1 MIINYLRWNVRC
13 FVRSSIMHVHP
24 AALTNSHTLSVFN
37 LSNSCSE
44 TICPQPTI
52 TLLQKQN
59 GRNYSAITILHQSKT
74 SDVFNFRWPQRRGE
88 NETQR
93 HVRAEVTSLWYY
105 VIQWIKGQ
113 LHPKDQN
120 HIFPKSPWA
129 VLVILWELQ
138 RMRALGFKYIW
149 AIKHWKDCFKW
160 PAQVHLRLILSH

>member
-1 MIINYLRWNVRC
+1 MCIQLLWLTLTHLYLSFQQLQWNDLSTANNHTFTETEWQKWFC
-13 FVRSSIMHVHP
+13 DHDPSSELDP
-24 AALTNSHTLSVFN
+24 S
-37 LSNSCSE
+37 
-44 TICPQPTI
+44 
-52 TLLQKQN
+52 
-59 GRNYSAITILHQSKT
+59 
-74 SDVFNFRWPQRRGE
+74 VFNFRWPQRRGE

-120 HIFPKSPWA
+120 HIFTKSPWA

-149 AIKHWKDCFKW
+149 TIKHWKDCFKW
-160 PAQVHLRLILSH
+160 PAQLHLRFILCH